1 MLSAMI
7 ILRRVLV
14 MSVLVVAMAGCWPTP
29 GAGPDRRS
37 SNPFER
43 TLTPETVGGLV
54 EQFRVPLARGAGPPV
69 VTSAGL
75 FVRSGPSITAL
86 EPATGARRWSAVV
99 PESYDPE
106 DDWRYSV
113 SEPHIG
119 GNGRQVLATATTY
132 RTGGFL
138 DSQLVTLD
146 AASGV
151 PSRRTAAGPLQSL
164 RGDTM
169 ASIEYEATGDYPT
182 TLGVA
187 GVDGGPA
194 WGGAAVE
201 VNGGV
206 GTLGVGRLF
215 RSAGTE
221 VLAYDTTTPCPPSGR
236 PEPSRFCE
244 PSWVRSLGAPATPVV
259 IGDDA
264 TVFVGASG
272 YVYALDAGSGAV
284 RWRSVAGNEVQQPP
298 ALAGGTLYL
307 ATADGRLSAFRAG
320 GCGSD
325 VCPAVWTTP
334 LAIRFSV
341 QPAVAGGVV
350 YVGAADGT
358 VTAFD
363 AAGCGAQTCAPL
375 WTIDVGAPVSGGL
388 AVEGG
393 RLYVGTTD
401 SLVAYGLPPA

>member
-1 MLSAMI
+1 MI
-7 ILRRVLV
+7 IFRRVLV
-14 MSVLVVAMAGCWPTP
+14 MLVSAVVLSGCWPTP
-29 GAGPDRRS
+29 GGGPDRRS

-43 TLTPETVGGLV
+43 TLTPATVRGLV

-69 VTSAGL
+69 ATSAGL

-99 PESYDPE
+99 PDPYDPDE
-106 DDWRYSV
+106 DWRFTV
-113 SEPHIG
+113 SEPHVG

-151 PSRRTAAGPLQSL
+151 ASRRAAAGPLHSL

-169 ASIEYEATGDYPT
+169 ASIEYEATGAYPT

-187 GVDGGPA
+187 DVDGGQG
-194 WGGAAVE
+194 WGGSATE
-201 VNGGV
+201 VNGGI

-215 RSAGTE
+215 RSAGTD
-221 VLAYDTTTPCPPSGR
+221 VLAYDTTTPCPPSDQPALPR
-236 PEPSRFCE
+236 ACAA
-244 PSWVRSLGAPATPVV
+244 SWVRSLGAPTTPVV

-264 TVFVGASG
+264 TVYVGASG
-272 YVYALDAGSGAV
+272 FVYALHADSGAV
-284 RWRSVAGNEVQQPP
+284 RWRSEAGNEVQQPP
-298 ALAGGTLYL
+298 ALAGDTLYL
-307 ATADGRLSAFRAG
+307 ATADGRLRAFRAG

-325 VCPAVWTTP
+325 VCAPVWSTG
-334 LAIRFSV
+334 LAIRVSV

-358 VTAFD
+358 VSAFD
-363 AAGCGAQTCAPL
+363 AAGCDAQICPPL

-388 AVEGG
+388 AVHGG

-401 SLVAYGLPPA
+401 SLVAYGLPPD

>member
-1 MLSAMI
+1 MI
-7 ILRRVLV
+7 IFRRVLV
-14 MSVLVVAMAGCWPTP
+14 MLVPVVVLSGCWPTP

-43 TLTPETVGGLV
+43 TLTPATVRGLV

-75 FVRSGPSITAL
+75 FVRSGPLITAL
-86 EPATGARRWSAVV
+86 QPATGARRWSVVV
-99 PESYDPE
+99 PELYDPE
-106 DDWRYSV
+106 NDWRFSV
-113 SEPHIG
+113 SEPHVG

-138 DSQLVTLD
+138 DAELVTLD
-146 AASGV
+146 ASSGV
-151 PSRRTAAGPLQSL
+151 ASRRAAAGPLQSL
-164 RGDTM
+164 RGDMM
-169 ASIEYEATGDYPT
+169 ASIEYEATGAYPT

-187 GVDGGPA
+187 DVDGGPG

-215 RSAGTE
+215 RSAGTD
-221 VLAYDTTTPCPPSGR
+221 VLAYDTTTPCRPSDR
-236 PEPSRFCE
+236 PEPPRFCE
-244 PSWVRSLGAPATPVV
+244 PSWVRPLGAPTTPVV

-264 TVFVGASG
+264 TVYAGASG
-272 YVYALDAGSGAV
+272 YVYALDAASGDV
-284 RWRSVAGNEVQQPP
+284 RWRSTAGNEVQEPP

-320 GCGSD
+320 GCGSE
-325 VCPAVWTTP
+325 VCPPLWTTP
-334 LAIRFSV
+334 LAIRISV

-363 AAGCGAQTCAPL
+363 AAGCGAQTCPPL

-388 AVEGG
+388 AVQGG
-393 RLYVGTTD
+393 RLYVGTAD
-401 SLVAYGLPPA
+401 SVVAYGLPPA